1 MRTAI
6 LLFLNILFSIQP
18 VKSQLKVHHQT
29 LSLSPI
35 NPINE
40 NQFYA
45 TLGGLGHTIF
55 TKVTLEPLNYEYLEL
70 IEFDINMTSYALIG
84 KKGWSV
90 DYQGAVYI
98 TNDGFQTTEKLT
110 DRKYKKL
117 INTNSGIVALGTDNK
132 IYFSD
137 DAVNWT
143 YKANSSTLNVKG
155 QIVWGTS
162 NDNQL
167 MISQDGGKTWE
178 SSIDLSQFNNL
189 KTLDVVNPSTIVVLA
204 DSKLRITTNKGETW
218 KITNK
223 AHSQLQ
229 QLTFIDADFGFNN
242 MANVGIEATN
252 NGGDTWVSFAQIF
265 PILPKTGTVQLWAVM
280 QGKIFI
286 SIDGNLYYTKD
297 KGQTWTFFHS
307 MIGGNYDVH
316 QKGNVVIIGGSNG
329 SYAISKDGGMI
340 FHADKWGNEDIMA
353 VAVIDENTYA
363 LGDRKGQVLML
374 YDGGSRWGK
383 KTTSTGNYNALH
395 FETSADKKVV
405 LSTRV
410 GQPAIST
417 DAAQNFKYVT
427 VGGGTRFQTM
437 KPNGDI
443 IDVNQG
449 GIISTVNKSNG
460 QKTELIRIE
469 GANVKR
475 ISMATDNVGYVFS
488 FKDGST
494 MNTYVTKNGWATYT
508 PGGEVKIP
516 QVGGYL
522 SVSHVGPGHVIVTA
536 DGVNTTFE
544 TTDFGTT
551 WTNKN
556 LGLLNTFANRVNPVA
571 GSHFNSTNKYWLVSE
586 TGYLFWANNEFST
599 PTSAT
604 KILAAQEKNLFVYPN
619 PATQNINIQVKNM
632 EIANI
637 EIFNL
642 RGQKVFKQNTPLS
655 HPIDISS
662 WGNEFYIVKLTSTN
676 GQTAQTK
683 FIKN

>member
-1 MRTAI
+1 
-6 LLFLNILFSIQP
+6 
-18 VKSQLKVHHQT
+18 
-29 LSLSPI
+29 
-35 NPINE
+35 
-40 NQFYA
+40 
-45 TLGGLGHTIF
+45 
-55 TKVTLEPLNYEYLEL
+55 
-70 IEFDINMTSYALIG
+70 
-84 KKGWSV
+84 
-90 DYQGAVYI
+90 
-98 TNDGFQTTEKLT
+98 
-110 DRKYKKL
+110 
-117 INTNSGIVALGTDNK
+117 
-132 IYFSD
+132 
-137 DAVNWT
+137 
-143 YKANSSTLNVKG
+143 
-155 QIVWGTS
+155 
-162 NDNQL
+162 
-167 MISQDGGKTWE
+167 
-178 SSIDLSQFNNL
+178 
-189 KTLDVVNPSTIVVLA
+189 
-204 DSKLRITTNKGETW
+204 
-218 KITNK
+218 
-223 AHSQLQ
+223 LQ

-297 KGQTWTFFHS
+297 KGQSWTFFHS
-307 MIGGNYDVH
+307 MVGGNYDVH
-316 QKGNVVIIGGSNG
+316 QKGNVVIVGGSKG
-329 SYAISKDGGMI
+329 SYVISKDGGMI
-340 FHADKWGNEDIMA
+340 FRADKWGNEDIMA

-374 YDGGSRWGK
+374 YDGGKKWGK
-383 KTTSTGNYNALH
+383 ATTSTGNYNALH
-395 FETSADKKVV
+395 FETSADQKVV
-405 LSTRV
+405 LSTRI

-437 KPNGDI
+437 KPNGDV
-443 IDVNQG
+443 IDVNQS
-449 GIISTVNKSNG
+449 GIISTVNKNNG
-460 QKTELIRIE
+460 QKTELLRIE
-469 GANVKR
+469 RANVRR

-494 MNTYVTKNGWATYT
+494 MNTYVTKDGWASYT
-508 PGGEVKIP
+508 LAGEVKIP
-516 QVGGYL
+516 QAGGYL

-551 WTNKN
+551 WTSKN

-571 GSHFNSTNKYWLVSE
+571 GSHFSSPNKYWLVSE

-604 KILAAQEKNLFVYPN
+604 KILAAKEKNLFVYPN

-642 RGQKVFKQNTPLS
+642 RGQKVFQQNTPLS